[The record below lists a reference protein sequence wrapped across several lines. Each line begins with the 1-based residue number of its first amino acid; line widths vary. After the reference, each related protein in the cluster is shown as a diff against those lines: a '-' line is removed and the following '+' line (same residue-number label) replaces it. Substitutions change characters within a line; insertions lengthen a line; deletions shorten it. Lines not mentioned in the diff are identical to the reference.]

1 MRQKQKE
8 RKKKCHAQA
17 GARARAVI
25 RSRAAAIEIVRA
37 EIGSLSV
44 NGQQQRGATANS
56 PYSTPPPTTPTV
68 RVT

>member
-25 RSRAAAIEIVRA
+25 RSRAAAIEIVRY
-37 EIGSLSV
+37 IGSLSV
-44 NGQQQRGATANS
+44 NGQQQRSATANS